1 MSYNRSSKHRKKD
14 YQTDNKNRKRKNRDF
29 APRTKH
35 SGKRPSNVS
44 VYLRENEDPM
54 RAIKRFIKK
63 CKKEK
68 IIEKFMEKRYFV
80 KPSEKRRM
88 EDKKRRQT
96 LDKLRSEK
104 EKQ

>member
-1 MSYNRSSKHRKKD
+1 MGYNRNKKHRTKD

-29 APRTKH
+29 APRVKYN
-35 SGKRPSNVS
+35 GKRPSNVS
-44 VYLRENEDPM
+44 VYLKDNEDPM

-68 IIEKFMEKRYFV
+68 VIEKFLEKRYYV

-88 EDKKRRQT
+88 EDKKRKQT
-96 LDKLRSEK
+96 LNKIRREN

>member
-1 MSYNRSSKHRKKD
+1 MAYKRNNKYKSRN
-14 YQTDNKNRKRKNRDF
+14 YQSDNKNRKRKNRDF
-29 APRTKH
+29 APRVKYN
-35 SGKRPSNVS
+35 GKRPSNVS

-68 IIEKFMEKRYFV
+68 IVEKFMEKRYFV

-88 EDKKRRQT
+88 ENKKRRQT

>member
-1 MSYNRSSKHRKKD
+1 
-14 YQTDNKNRKRKNRDF
+14 
-29 APRTKH
+29 
-35 SGKRPSNVS
+35 
-44 VYLRENEDPM
+44 M

-88 EDKKRRQT
+88 EDKKRRQNPLIKVSNAVEIRT
-96 LDKLRSEK
+96 HLLTKSQMVQKMSKEIDKKLLL
-104 EKQ
+104 